1 VWVEEE
7 LRVYRRYID
16 FVVLGTTWSASRQAG
31 RQARQAGRQA
41 SNLAS
46 SSRHR
51 GTVRAGSFEGETR
64 TGDGREGER
73 ALTVCM
79 VLGLAVA
86 AMRVVSE

>member
-1 VWVEEE
+1 MV
-7 LRVYRRYID
+7 RK
-16 FVVLGTTWSASRQAG
+16 
-31 RQARQAGRQA
+31 QAGRQA

-51 GTVRAGSFEGETR
+51 GTARGGSFEGETR
-64 TGDGREGER
+64 TVDGGRGVGMGEG
-73 ALTVCM
+73 ALDVCM